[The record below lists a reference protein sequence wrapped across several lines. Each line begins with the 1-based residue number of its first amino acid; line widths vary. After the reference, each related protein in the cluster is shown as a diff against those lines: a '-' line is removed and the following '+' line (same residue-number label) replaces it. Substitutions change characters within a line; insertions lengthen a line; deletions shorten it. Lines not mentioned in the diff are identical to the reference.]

1 MIATVFSLFFGLVAL
16 LGFLF
21 WLWMLIDCATKEP
34 DQGNTKI
41 VWIIIIVFTNLVG
54 ALVYFFVQRPRRLEG
69 YYAGAN
75 SSRTDIS
82 PL

>member
-1 MIATVFSLFFGLVAL
+1 MVAALFAFVFGLTAL
-16 LGFLF
+16 AGFLF
-21 WLWMLIDCATKEP
+21 WLWMLVECATKEP
-34 DQGNTKI
+34 DYGNTKI

-54 ALVYFFVQRPRRLEG
+54 ALAYFFVQRPQRLQR

-75 SSRTDIS
+75 SSRSDSS

>member
-1 MIATVFSLFFGLVAL
+1 MVGDIFALMFGLLAL

-21 WLWMLIDCATKEP
+21 WLWMLVDCATKES

-41 VWIIIIVFTNLVG
+41 VWIIIIVFTNFIG
-54 ALVYFFVQRPRRLEG
+54 AVIYFFVQRRQRLQSFYNE
-69 YYAGAN
+69 AH
-75 SSRTDIS
+75 SSRSESS

>member
-1 MIATVFSLFFGLVAL
+1 MFAAVFSLLFALVAL
-16 LGFLF
+16 FGFLF
-21 WLWMLIDCATKEP
+21 WLWMLIDCATKES

-54 ALVYFFVQRPRRLEG
+54 ALVYFFVQRSRRLEG
-69 YYAGAN
+69 YYEGAN
-75 SSRTDIS
+75 PSRPNSS

>member
-1 MIATVFSLFFGLVAL
+1 MIAALFSLFFGLVAL

-54 ALVYFFVQRPRRLEG
+54 ALVYFFVQRQRRLEG

-75 SSRTDIS
+75 SSRSDIS